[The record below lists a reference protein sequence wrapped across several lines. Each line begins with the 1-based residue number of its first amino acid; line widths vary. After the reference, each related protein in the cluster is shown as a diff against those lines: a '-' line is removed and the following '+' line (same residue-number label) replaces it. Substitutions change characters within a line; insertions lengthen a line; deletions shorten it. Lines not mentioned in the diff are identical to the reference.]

1 MQNNGEVHLLLL
13 QQKSRNRTNGQ
24 KGKVPIL
31 RKQTSIQKQISNH
44 KSKSSM
50 TPETQE
56 KIKQLQTYEQQLQQL
71 AAQKQQIES
80 SIFEY
85 ENAITESEK
94 APTAYKIVGTIMVE
108 KNKEDLK
115 KDLSEKKELAEVRL
129 GSIEKQEKQIREK
142 AQALQEELLK
152 EMK

>member
-1 MQNNGEVHLLLL
+1 
-13 QQKSRNRTNGQ
+13 
-24 KGKVPIL
+24 
-31 RKQTSIQKQISNH
+31 
-44 KSKSSM
+44 M